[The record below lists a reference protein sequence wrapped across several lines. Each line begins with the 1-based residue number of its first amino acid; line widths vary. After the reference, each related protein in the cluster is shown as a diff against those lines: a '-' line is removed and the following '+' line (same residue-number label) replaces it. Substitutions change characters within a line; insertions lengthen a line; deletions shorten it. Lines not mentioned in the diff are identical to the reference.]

1 MRRNGLRPYRFE
13 DHWRQCKRDRLEAEL
28 AGFDLGKI
36 EDVVDDRQQ
45 RLGGRFDGA
54 KVMPLFGVERRIEGQ
69 FGHPDDAVHRRP
81 NFVAHVGQKGAT
93 RLADGFG
100 SRFCG
105 QRISFRLAEGR
116 HVALQDNDALHAATL
131 VAGHGLAF
139 DEQPGP
145 RPGTGTET
153 AFALKKRGL
162 APDMRSDGRIE
173 ALKIVNMDER
183 TPCGKGVLEVAVG
196 KTEQLLPMTPG
207 INAPAPEI
215 PVGERIPGKLGLDP
229 LDCGKLRN
237 QGVGHGDQPRD
248 TIGERRMLRRR
259 SVQQPPQGRFALGAE
274 DRMDP
279 GREQR
284 RFHRALARTQR
295 SPRTSCMSNWPFC
308 FPARKRAARRLPSAY
323 GMRLP
328 ALWLIS
334 TRSPVPQYITV

>member
-1 MRRNGLRPYRFE
+1 
-13 DHWRQCKRDRLEAEL
+13 
-28 AGFDLGKI
+28 
-36 EDVVDDRQQ
+36 
-45 RLGGRFDGA
+45 
-54 KVMPLFGVERRIEGQ
+54 
-69 FGHPDDAVHRRP
+69 
-81 NFVAHVGQKGAT
+81 
-93 RLADGFG
+93 
-100 SRFCG
+100 
-105 QRISFRLAEGR
+105 
-116 HVALQDNDALHAATL
+116 
-131 VAGHGLAF
+131 
-139 DEQPGP
+139 
-145 RPGTGTET
+145 
-153 AFALKKRGL
+153 
-162 APDMRSDGRIE
+162 MRSDGRIE